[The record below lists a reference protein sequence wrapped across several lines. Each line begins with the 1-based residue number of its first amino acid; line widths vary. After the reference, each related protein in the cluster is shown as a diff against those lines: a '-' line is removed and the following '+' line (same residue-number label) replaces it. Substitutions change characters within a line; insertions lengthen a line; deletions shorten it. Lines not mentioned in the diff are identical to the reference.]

1 MILKGQKFS
10 HPRFVK
16 EIPPPP
22 TIIRPHPHG
31 IDVERIRRMIVE
43 SQFEIPTID
52 DAMIEK
58 VQKRFRIVGTKNLSF
73 TSIMEKAKK
82 KWKTSSTSSSCSYIF
97 DVISKNGF

>member
-1 MILKGQKFS
+1 MRLLNLMIQKDKKIPS
-10 HPRFVK
+10 SRFVK

-52 DAMIEK
+52 DSMIEK
-58 VQKRFRIVGTKNLSF
+58 VRKDLRFI
-73 TSIMEKAKK
+73 
-82 KWKTSSTSSSCSYIF
+82 
-97 DVISKNGF
+97 